1 MPVVPSVRMAS
12 PDLTSEP
19 LMPMDI
25 DHIMAVTGWQNSDWP
40 AQQCLKLTTCLWN
53 RDVVV

>member
-1 MPVVPSVRMAS
+1 MLVMPSVRMAS
-12 PDLTSEP
+12 PDLTPEP

-25 DHIMAVTGWQNSDWP
+25 DHIMAVTGWQNSDRP
-40 AQQCLKLTTCLWN
+40 AQQCLKLTTYLWN